1 MLRYFQPALKKT
13 LLNVKQ
19 MENLDSEET
28 GLGLGA
34 GLGLGHHCLQNLLVC
49 EEVWRDE
56 FAGGTDPRG
65 AVGPSEL
72 LPSELQ
78 APQSCS
84 PQSWQTVRLWNSS
97 LSNLNLIAV
106 GRQLKY
112 ECGEASTDRMLMIR
126 KQRGSSNWNEVP
138 LFMKLAWRGKSDG
151 PNKRVLMEQ
160 RGIRSLN
167 LALICSFS
175 SY

>member
-1 MLRYFQPALKKT
+1 MLRCFQPALKKT
-13 LLNVKQ
+13 FLNVKQ
-19 MENLDSEET
+19 MEDLDSEEA

-34 GLGLGHHCLQNLLVC
+34 GLGLRHHCLQNLLIC

-56 FAGGTDPRG
+56 SAGGTELRG
-65 AVGPSEL
+65 AAGPSEL
-72 LPSELQ
+72 LPSELLPSELADGAALEQ
-78 APQSCS
+78 
-84 PQSWQTVRLWNSS
+84 LS

-126 KQRGSSNWNEVP
+126 KQGGSSNWNEVP

-160 RGIRSLN
+160 RGRRSLN